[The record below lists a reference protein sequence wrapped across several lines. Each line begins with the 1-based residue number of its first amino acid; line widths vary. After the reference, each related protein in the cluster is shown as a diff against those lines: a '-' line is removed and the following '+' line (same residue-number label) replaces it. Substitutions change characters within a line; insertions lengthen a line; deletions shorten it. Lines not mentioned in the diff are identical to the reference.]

1 ESESYGAEVE
11 LQGWFR
17 LFSNPLSWHGSYG
30 YTHAKFTDYDAGIS
44 NGVSHHY
51 TGNYVPFSP
60 LHNFSFAADYSL
72 PLSASSSCA
81 SRLFFGANLTGQG
94 RTYWTEDNTASEPF
108 YMLLGAHAGVQL
120 GDMTINIWGKNL
132 TDKSYVPFYFVS
144 MSNGY
149 AQTCRPRQ
157 FGIDL
162 TYQF

>member
-1 ESESYGAEVE
+1 MKKWVYLFKEGNADMRELLGGKGANLAEM
-11 LQGWFR
+11 
-17 LFSNPLSWHGSYG
+17 
-30 YTHAKFTDYDAGIS
+30 T
-44 NGVSHHY
+44 
-51 TGNYVPFSP
+51 
-60 LHNFSFAADYSL
+60 
-72 PLSASSSCA
+72 
-81 SRLFFGANLTGQG
+81 FFGANLTGQG

-144 MSNGY
+144 MSNGF

-162 TYQF
+162 TYHF

>member
-1 ESESYGAEVE
+1 MSH
-11 LQGWFR
+11 
-17 LFSNPLSWHGSYG
+17 N
-30 YTHAKFTDYDAGIS
+30 YTD
-44 NGVSHHY
+44 
-51 TGNYVPFSP
+51 NYVPFSP
-60 LHNFSFAADYSL
+60 LHNFSLAADYSL

-94 RTYWTEDNTASEPF
+94 KTYWTEDNTASEPF

-144 MSNGY
+144 MSNGF